1 MRCIGL
7 LGVLLLIHISFE
19 KRLLKLKSKATGKKI
34 NACKGKYVLNC
45 RFAKVYLSAFKHK
58 VITLP
63 GGVKVAKK
71 NNIRQRTRG
80 VKSVAYAGHGC
91 EAIFTIKGRKVM
103 GNVEYKDGKDFVLE
117 PCKGSK
123 GCHVWKQEDTA
134 RMRKNSSKKD
144 TIRELSL
151 TSEESEPYFTVGTAE
166 KYKQKGI
173 NDNTTK
179 ATISVKF
186 YYTIEFAKAT
196 DDIQQYFYDLV
207 AKTNLGYKNSGIPVE
222 VKIFCIEKANL
233 HDNDNSK
240 KMFDIFK
247 KYKKSVKEL
256 RGTADAAAL
265 LVMDTDAC
273 GRGSFDSWRTGNT
286 VTIQEKECALTSF
299 TFGHEIGHNFGANH
313 DWEHADTT
321 YWNLEPGFGSY
332 IKKPFYTI
340 LAYSKPGYWKRVN
353 YYSGPNVRYKGT
365 ITGSTENDNARVIK
379 ENRFGFEAVGD
390 ESGSCRS

>member
-7 LGVLLLIHISFE
+7 LGILLLIHISFE

-103 GNVEYKDGKDFVLE
+103 GNVEYKNGKDFVLE

-134 RMRKNSSKKD
+134 RMRKKSNKKD
-144 TIRELSL
+144 TIRASSL
-151 TSEESEPYFTVGTAE
+151 ESEESEPYFTEETAE
-166 KYKQKGI
+166 TYRQKGI
-173 NDNTTK
+173 KDNTTV
-179 ATISVKF
+179 ATYSVKF
-186 YYTIEFAKAT
+186 YYTVEFAKAT
-196 DDIQQYFYDLV
+196 PNIQLYFNDLV
-207 AKTNLGYKNSGIPVE
+207 AKTNLGYNNSGIPVRM
-222 VKIFCIEKANL
+222 KIFCIEKTNL
-233 HDNDNSK
+233 HDNKDADKLFDN
-240 KMFDIFK
+240 FK
-247 KYKKSVKEL
+247 YYKKSVKEL

-273 GRGSFDSWRTGNT
+273 GMGLVDSWRTGNT
-286 VTIQEKECALTSF
+286 VTIQTKECALTSF
-299 TFGHEIGHNFGANH
+299 TLGHEIAHNFGAKH
-313 DWEHADTT
+313 DRENTAPNTR
-321 YWNLEPGFGSY
+321 YSYGYGSH
-332 IKKPFYTI
+332 IKKPFYSI
-340 LAYSKPGYWKRVN
+340 LAYNKPGYWKRVN

-365 ITGSTENDNARVIK
+365 ITGSAGKDNARVIK